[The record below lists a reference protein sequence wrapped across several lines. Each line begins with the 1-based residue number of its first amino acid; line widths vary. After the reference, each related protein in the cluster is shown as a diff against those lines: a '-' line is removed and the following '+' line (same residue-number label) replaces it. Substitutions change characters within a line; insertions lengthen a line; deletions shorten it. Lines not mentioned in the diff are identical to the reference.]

1 MKLYWAPGSCSL
13 AVHIALRE
21 TGLPFD
27 MTKVDIFTKQTEDG
41 GDYRSVNPRGA
52 LPALTLDE
60 GGVLTEV
67 AVLLQYVAD
76 KAGDDALLPQAGSLE
91 RYRVLE
97 WLNHLASEVHKGFS
111 VLFNPTAPDAFKQV
125 VKDKVAGHFADMD
138 AALGDSE
145 WLANGRY
152 SLADIYA
159 FVIGNWAGAVG
170 IDLATFPALSA
181 ARARIASRPA
191 VLAAL
196 QAEGLA

>member
-27 MTKVDIFTKQTEDG
+27 MAKVDIFTKQLEDG
-41 GDYRSVNPRGA
+41 SDYRAVNPRGA
-52 LPALTLDE
+52 LPALALDA

-76 KAGDDALLPQAGSLE
+76 KAGGDALLPLAGSLE

-111 VLFNPTAPDAFKQV
+111 VLFNPAAQDDYKQAV
-125 VKDKVAGHFADMD
+125 TDKLGGHFGEMD
-138 AALGDSE
+138 RVLGTDD
-145 WLANGRY
+145 WLANEAY

-159 FVIGNWAGAVG
+159 FVITNWAGAVG
-170 IDLATFPALSA
+170 IDLMVYPALSA
-181 ARARIASRPA
+181 WRGRIAARPA
-191 VLAAL
+191 VATAL